1 LRADLV
7 LAQHPAMSLAAKA
20 ARGAA
25 WTILSSV
32 GGRAIG
38 VIGTLVV
45 TRFLAPSEVG
55 EVGTAAIIVT
65 SVNWLTTLG
74 FGQYVIVRGRT
85 EPGPEAVW
93 HATVASWVL
102 GLLAL
107 GAVALF
113 AVPVAG
119 LVRSYEAALY
129 IPGMALAIGIRRASS
144 VAEKVLVRQLKF
156 RAVGLT
162 LTLGEL
168 AYAITTIGFATHG
181 HGGMSVV
188 YGNIAQ
194 YSIVTL
200 IILWAAGWRSWAT
213 PTPLSW
219 KRFKDMLHF
228 GAPLAMESIAHNAAR
243 YWDNLAVRRI
253 FGETATGLYNLSYN
267 LADVPAVHIG
277 EQIGSVLLP
286 SLASLPPER
295 RPRAFERATALLS
308 LIIFPLACGLGAV
321 SNTLVRL
328 TLSEEWQDVAPL
340 LTVLAVLSVFRPVG
354 WVVSSYLQAQE
365 RNKPLMYLELGKV
378 VVLIG
383 GIYALSPWGLRA
395 SACAVGVAFGLHTF
409 AGIWLVLRNGP
420 SPWVLLS
427 GFVRPLI
434 ASGVMSAAVL
444 AIRFTAAR
452 FGLDHPGVLLAV
464 EIFVGV
470 AIYVPVAYVL
480 CNRTAK
486 DLLALVKQVMRRRR
500 AGASADED

>member
-1 LRADLV
+1 
-7 LAQHPAMSLAAKA
+7 MSLAAKA

-38 VIGTLVV
+38 VIGTLII

-85 EPGPEAVW
+85 EPGPEPIW
-93 HATVASWVL
+93 HATVASYVL
-102 GLLAL
+102 GVIAL
-107 GAVALF
+107 GLVALF
-113 AVPVAG
+113 ADQVGA
-119 LVRSYEAALY
+119 LVRSKDAALY
-129 IPGMALAIGIRRASS
+129 IPGMALAVGIRRASA
-144 VAEKVLVRQLKF
+144 VAEKVLVRKLKF
-156 RAVGLT
+156 RAVGMT

-168 AYAITTIGFATHG
+168 AYAITTVSFATHG
-181 HGGMSVV
+181 YGAMSVV

-194 YSIVTL
+194 YTIVSA
-200 IILWAAGWRSWAT
+200 IIFSALKLSEWAT
-213 PTPLSW
+213 PTKLSW
-219 KRFKDMLHF
+219 DRFRDMFRF

-243 YWDNLAVRRI
+243 YWDNLAIRRI
-253 FGETATGLYNLSYN
+253 FGDTATGLYNLAYN

-286 SLASLPPER
+286 SLASMPPER
-295 RPRAFERATALLS
+295 RPAAFERATALLS

-365 RNKPLMYLELGKV
+365 RNRPLMFLEIGKV
-378 VVLIG
+378 IVLIG
-383 GIYALSPWGLRA
+383 GIYALSPWGVRA
-395 SACAVGVAFGLHTF
+395 SACAVGFAFGLHTL
-409 AGIWLVLRNGP
+409 AGISLVLRNGP
-420 SPWVLLS
+420 SPRALLS
-427 GFVRPLI
+427 GFLRPLI
-434 ASGVMSAAVL
+434 ACGVMSGAVL
-444 AIRFTAAR
+444 AIRLTAEQY
-452 FGLDHPGVLLAV
+452 GLHHPGVLLAIEV
-464 EIFVGV
+464 TVGAV
-470 AIYVPVAYVL
+470 IYVPTAYML
-480 CNRTAK
+480 CNKTSR
-486 DLLALVKQVMRRRR
+486 DLLSLVKQVVRRRR
-500 AGASADED
+500 AGATDDDD